1 MLTSFIEYHRNK
13 RRSSFMLCKDLI
25 FPIRFRFGRLSLG
38 SALAPFSLR
47 SFCFSSF
54 YFSFWL
60 KTLDGLPSG
69 KLKGQGGGRYSS
81 CGSRAR

>member
-13 RRSSFMLCKDLI
+13 RRSGFMI
-25 FPIRFRFGRLSLG
+25 PMIRFPLFGFRFGRLSLG

-54 YFSFWL
+54 SFL
-60 KTLDGLPSG
+60 F
-69 KLKGQGGGRYSS
+69 
-81 CGSRAR
+81 